1 MNTQSILL
9 EIKKDL
15 ALKAKSEII
24 EDCIK
29 ELEEL
34 YKQQST
40 VRDRKSKKYKDLDKK
55 IKYMQSKVYVLRASQ
70 LNAK

>member
-1 MNTQSILL
+1 MD
-9 EIKKDL
+9 IKNDL
-15 ALKAKSEII
+15 AVKAKSEII

-34 YKQQST
+34 YKQQIS
-40 VRDRKSKKYKDLDKK
+40 VRDRKSKKYKDIDKK
-55 IKYMQSKVYVLRASQ
+55 IKYIQSKVYILRASQ